1 MADQDILERER
12 ADEATRADRQTDAPP
27 EAPREDA
34 RRSEAARPQ
43 PPAAPVPAQPRR
55 SRRGLFIFAFIVLA
69 LIVGSVWYWFTT
81 KDLESTDDAYTDGYA
96 ISMAPQVSGQV
107 IELAVRDNQFVHK
120 GDVLV
125 RIDPRTFVAQ
135 RDQYAANLQNAQGQ
149 LDSAR
154 YASEVAKKNFPAQL
168 ALAQAQLAAAKAT
181 LFKAQADARRQHA
194 ISRGATTQQDVD
206 NADAALMSA
215 QAQVQQ
221 AEAQVQQASPVEAN
235 IGEVGARVSE
245 EGATIAQA
253 KAQLAQAELNIEWA
267 TVRAPADGWVTK
279 RSVDQGDYLQA
290 GQAILSLVTPQVWV
304 TANFKE
310 TQLDRMRPGQK
321 VDLSVDAYPDLKLTG
336 HVDSEQLGTG
346 SKFTAFP
353 AENATGNF
361 VKIVQR
367 VPVKIDIDS
376 GLDPNLPLP
385 LGASVTPT
393 VHLK

>member
-1 MADQDILERER
+1 MADHDILERER
-12 ADEATRADRQTDAPP
+12 TGETTRADRQTEAPP
-27 EAPREDA
+27 EDA
-34 RRSEAARPQ
+34 KRSEAVRLQAP
-43 PPAAPVPAQPRR
+43 PPAPAQKRR
-55 SRRGLFIFAFIVLA
+55 SRRGLFIFAFLVIA
-69 LIVGSVWYWFTT
+69 LIVGAAWYWFTT

-107 IELAVRDNQFVHK
+107 TELAVQDNQFVHK
-120 GDVLV
+120 GDVLI

-154 YASEVAKKNFPAQL
+154 FASEVAKKNFPAQL

-181 LFKAQADARRQHA
+181 LFKAQADDRRQHA

-221 AEAQVQQASPVEAN
+221 AEAQVQQASPVDAN

-279 RSVDQGDYLQA
+279 RSVNQGDYLQA
-290 GQAILSLVTPQVWV
+290 GQAILSLVTPKVWV

-310 TQLDRMRPGQK
+310 TQLDRMRPGQE

-336 HVDSEQLGTG
+336 HVDSPQHGTG